1 MKANSS
7 RNSMFSSSESR
18 SSRTAWI
25 AIRSARVAVM
35 TRGTLKTGSD
45 PALTHGLVV
54 QGGIRGEL
62 ARLALVPRT
71 RSAHHNCRKSDCE
84 LRVQSGTRTIELL
97 VSFDSEVRNGT
108 CCKLGRTSESGHW

>member
-25 AIRSARVAVM
+25 AISSARVAVT

-45 PALTHGLVV
+45 PALKHGLVV
-54 QGGIRGEL
+54 QGVIRGEL

-71 RSAHHNCRKSDCE
+71 RSSHHNCRGADFE
-84 LRVQSGTRTIELL
+84 LRVQSGTRITELL
-97 VSFDSEVRNGT
+97 MSLDFAVPKG
-108 CCKLGRTSESGHW
+108 